1 MAKKT
6 QKNPPTEENE
16 ADIWKEVK
24 KGSAEAREKII
35 LKYLHLVKYVINR
48 IVSGHT
54 LSGEFLSYD
63 DLYSCGVIGLMEA
76 VDGFDPGREVKF
88 TTYAVPRV
96 RGSIID
102 ELRALDWIPRSLR
115 ARVNQLQKA
124 YAELENEYLRPATD
138 EEICAKMEM
147 TPEEL
152 DTLLLNASRI
162 AVLSLDEE
170 VRIAGET
177 EVTREDM
184 TEGESV
190 DPRDEI
196 QFDEVTQI
204 MKASINNLPEKERL
218 VLLLYYVNELTFKE
232 IGEVLEVTE
241 SRVCQLHSKAVARL
255 RGRLRQYRQD
265 LVVA

>member
-1 MAKKT
+1 MSKPQESEAELWKRV
-6 QKNPPTEENE
+6 QKGDP
-16 ADIWKEVK
+16 
-24 KGSAEAREKII
+24 EAREKII

-48 IVSGHT
+48 IVSGHS

-63 DLYSCGVIGLMEA
+63 DLYSCGVLGLMEA
-76 VDGFDPGREVKF
+76 VDGFDPSREVKF

-115 ARVNQLQKA
+115 ARVNQLQRA
-124 YAELENEYLRPATD
+124 YAELENQLLRPATD
-138 EEICAKMEM
+138 REVSKKLDM

-152 DTLLLNASRI
+152 DQLLLNASRI

-184 TEGESV
+184 TEGSTV
-190 DPRDEI
+190 DPRNEI
-196 QFDEVTQI
+196 QFEEVTQI
-204 MKASINNLPEKERL
+204 VKAAINNLPEKERL

-265 LVVA
+265 LVLA

>member
-1 MAKKT
+1 MSKQQETEAELWQRV
-6 QKNPPTEENE
+6 QKGDT
-16 ADIWKEVK
+16 
-24 KGSAEAREKII
+24 EAREKII

-63 DLYSCGVIGLMEA
+63 DLYSCGVLGLMEA
-76 VDGFDPGREVKF
+76 VDGFDLSREVKF

-115 ARVNQLQKA
+115 ARVNQLQRA
-124 YAELENEYLRPATD
+124 YAELENHLLRPATD
-138 EEICAKMEM
+138 QEICKKLEM
-147 TPEEL
+147 APEDL
-152 DTLLLNASRI
+152 DNLLLNASRI

-177 EVTREDM
+177 EVTRQDM
-184 TEGESV
+184 TEGEST
-190 DPRDEI
+190 DPREEI
-196 QFDEVTQI
+196 QFEEVTQI
-204 MKASINNLPEKERL
+204 IKGAINNLPEKERL

-265 LVVA
+265 LVLA

>member
-1 MAKKT
+1 MSKPQESEAELWQRI
-6 QKNPPTEENE
+6 QKG
-16 ADIWKEVK
+16 DR
-24 KGSAEAREKII
+24 EAREKII

-48 IVSGHT
+48 IVSGHS
-54 LSGEFLSYD
+54 LSGDFLSYD
-63 DLYSCGVIGLMEA
+63 DLYSCGVLGLMEA
-76 VDGFDPGREVKF
+76 VDGFDPSREVKF

-115 ARVNQLQKA
+115 ARVNQLQRA
-124 YAELENEYLRPATD
+124 YAELENKLLRPATD
-138 EEICAKMEM
+138 QEVSKKLEISA
-147 TPEEL
+147 EEL
-152 DTLLLNASRI
+152 DELLLNASRI

-177 EVTREDM
+177 EVTREEM
-184 TEGESV
+184 TEAEST
-190 DPRDEI
+190 DPRGEI
-196 QFDEVTQI
+196 QFEEVTQI
-204 MKASINNLPEKERL
+204 VKVAISNLPEKERL

-255 RGRLRQYRQD
+255 RGRLRQYRDD
-265 LVVA
+265 LVLA

>member
-1 MAKKT
+1 MSKL
-6 QKNPPTEENE
+6 PE
-16 ADIWKEVK
+16 AEAELWKRVG
-24 KGSAEAREKII
+24 KGDTDAREKVI

-48 IVSGHT
+48 IVSGHS

-63 DLYSCGVIGLMEA
+63 DLYSCGVLGLMEA
-76 VDGFDPGREVKF
+76 VDGFDPSREVKF

-96 RGSIID
+96 RGAIID

-115 ARVNQLQKA
+115 ARVNQLQRA
-124 YAELENEYLRPATD
+124 YAELENTLLRPATD
-138 EEICAKMEM
+138 EEISTKLSIS
-147 TPEEL
+147 PEEL
-152 DTLLLNASRI
+152 DELLLNASRI

-184 TEGESV
+184 TEGPSV
-190 DPRDEI
+190 DPRNEI
-196 QFDEVTQI
+196 QFQEVTQI
-204 MKASINNLPEKERL
+204 IKAAISNLPEKERL

-265 LVVA
+265 FVLT

>member
-1 MAKKT
+1 MSKLQESEAELWKRV
-6 QKNPPTEENE
+6 QKGD
-16 ADIWKEVK
+16 AQ
-24 KGSAEAREKII
+24 AREKII

-63 DLYSCGVIGLMEA
+63 DLYSCGVLGLMEA
-76 VDGFDPGREVKF
+76 VDGFDPSREVKF

-124 YAELENEYLRPATD
+124 YAELENQFLRPATD
-138 EEICAKMEM
+138 QEVGKKLELSE
-147 TPEEL
+147 EEL
-152 DTLLLNASRI
+152 DDLLLDASRI

-170 VRIAGET
+170 VRVAGES

-184 TEGESV
+184 TEGDTV
-190 DPRDEI
+190 DPRHEI
-196 QFDEVTQI
+196 QFEEVNQI
-204 MKASINNLPEKERL
+204 IKSAINNLPEKERL
-218 VLLLYYVNELTFKE
+218 VLLLYYANELTFKE

-255 RGRLRQYRQD
+255 RGRLRQHKQD
-265 LVVA
+265 LVLA